1 MPRASDGRCIWCE
14 RELPPASR
22 VLLVELLEALDDMDR
37 DNDEL
42 LEWLLSDYRPRI
54 RAFLE
59 RRPEP
64 TRERDTGGAGAGF
77 QGPMLSGETIGRLA
91 DDPDYFARLLEP
103 LAPDDDHRSE
113 PGQPRTIDEDDRPDS
128 CPLSGQVYG
137 DEL

>member
-14 RELPPASR
+14 RELPPARR

-42 LEWLLSDYRPRI
+42 LEWLLSDYCPRI

-64 TRERDTGGAGAGF
+64 TRERDTGDSVEALLDQAGLAGKGAGAGF
-77 QGPMLSGETIGRLA
+77 QGPMLSGETLGRLA
-91 DDPDYFARLLEP
+91 DDPDHYARLLERFRQEP
-103 LAPDDDHRSE
+103 GAPDRD
-113 PGQPRTIDEDDRPDS
+113 PGT
-128 CPLSGQVYG
+128 GQVYG